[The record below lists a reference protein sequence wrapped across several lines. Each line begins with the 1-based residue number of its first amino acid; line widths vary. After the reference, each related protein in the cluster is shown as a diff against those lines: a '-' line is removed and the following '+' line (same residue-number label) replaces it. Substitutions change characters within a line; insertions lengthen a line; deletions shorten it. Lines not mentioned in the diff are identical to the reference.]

1 MVYNN
6 LRGEIRK
13 KFKTQYAF
21 AQKINMTHQTLSR
34 KLCGRAEWTRPEIET
49 VCVVLGI
56 APGDIYEYFFDY
68 KVA

>member
-1 MVYNN
+1 MTYDN

-13 KFKTQYAF
+13 KFKTQSAF
-21 AQKINMTHQTLSR
+21 AKMINMTHQTLNR
-34 KLCGRAEWTRPEIET
+34 KLCGHSEWTRPEIET

-56 APGDIYEYFFDY
+56 DPGDIYEYFFDY